1 MTSSSKRIAPAA
13 DSKHNH
19 VGLLAWSLLAFPQIN
34 MIGGIPGQP
43 DPDSP
48 NEQPEEPTEPTEPG
62 VPTLPDEAPP
72 KPVV

>member
-1 MTSSSKRIAPAA
+1 MTSSSKRIVPAA
-13 DSKHNH
+13 DSEHNH
-19 VGLLAWSLLAFPQIN
+19 VGLLAWSLLAYPQIN
-34 MIGGIPGQP
+34 RIGGIPGQP

-48 NEQPEEPTEPTEPG
+48 NEQPDEPTEPTEPG